1 MDWVLLFQQMAEIK
15 RFVKKMC
22 ALHNLRAIYVPD
34 VKNGAGLQNDFF
46 SFTTKQGHV
55 VMNFTTRVFFS
66 IPPALREKQFT
77 PAIKR
82 GLNNLIGERSIR
94 ASQQTIIQR
103 KFGRQI
109 A

>member
-1 MDWVLLFQQMAEIK
+1 MAEIK

-22 ALHNLRAIYVPD
+22 ERHNLHAIYVPD
-34 VKNGAGLQNDFF
+34 VGDNPAGLQNDFF

-55 VMNFTTRVFFS
+55 VMNFTTRVFYS
-66 IPPALREKQFT
+66 IPPALREKQFA

-82 GLNNLIGERSIR
+82 GLNNLLGERHIR
-94 ASQQTIIQR
+94 QSQQTIIQR